1 MPKAK
6 TMMPGSPAALLK
18 LERER
23 DKAQAT
29 LDYQA
34 NQAARNKNMQRLRAL
49 RLARE
54 AVCAQ
59 STQKPSKVVSILAR
73 PRRKSSL

>member
-6 TMMPGSPAALLK
+6 TALPDSPAALLK

-23 DKAQAT
+23 DKVQAT
-29 LDYQA
+29 AEYEA
-34 NQAARNKNMQRLRAL
+34 NRLARNKNMHRLRDL

-54 AVCAQ
+54 AVVEPTRA
-59 STQKPSKVVSILAR
+59 KPSVAPPEI
-73 PRRKSSL
+73 SS

>member
-1 MPKAK
+1 MAKAK
-6 TMMPGSPAALLK
+6 TAQPGSPAALLK

-23 DKAQAT
+23 DKAQAM

-34 NQAARNKNMQRLRAL
+34 NQLARNKNMQRLREF

-54 AVCAQ
+54 AVAEPV
-59 STQKPSKVVSILAR
+59 KRVSSVAR
-73 PRRKSSL
+73 PLRKMSS